1 MNITKHLIECI
12 YVTSTA
18 FTCIAIGIYSALKH
32 KREQCK
38 AAIFIACIAILLSFI
53 CGYEYYVEQQNMYC
67 PNCHY
72 EYKTNEELNYC
83 PECNTKLR
91 NWCDSCNKYLPDSAT
106 ETCPY
111 CVKEIEFKVGDIPN
125 DSN

>member
-67 PNCHY
+67 QNCHY
-72 EYKTNEELNYC
+72 EYKTNEKFTIALNAMQ
-83 PECNTKLR
+83 N
-91 NWCDSCNKYLPDSAT
+91 
-106 ETCPY
+106 
-111 CVKEIEFKVGDIPN
+111 
-125 DSN
+125 

>member
-1 MNITKHLIECI
+1 
-12 YVTSTA
+12 
-18 FTCIAIGIYSALKH
+18 
-32 KREQCK
+32 
-38 AAIFIACIAILLSFI
+38 
-53 CGYEYYVEQQNMYC
+53 MYC

-111 CVKEIEFKVGDIPN
+111 CGKEIEFKVGDIPN